1 MKIRKKKILIL
12 ENFTHYRNCAETY
25 KLLKDYFEV
34 RVLIPKNS
42 HQHLKFF
49 KIKKLKT
56 YYFSNYFIYIYL
68 SFVSWNYDFIIISNP
83 PEYPDKIR
91 KFRNIISFL
100 TYYITFLIF
109 CLFYKNKIILQ
120 IRNIKSFF
128 PEINNNSLL
137 SKLRYIYIVL
147 LKRFTF
153 ETLAISKEFE
163 KLIKSNKLKNK
174 LYTHVYI
181 NHHYKN
187 KKKNKI
193 DQKIGILGTVD
204 DRRKNY
210 RVLFNSLLKLRNKK
224 IEIIFLGKIVNFDK
238 SKYKNL
244 NITTF
249 NKFVPY
255 SKFFKI
261 GTTCKF
267 LISNLIDKNIYG
279 KFKSSGTFGDAIFL
293 AKPLIVPGFSD
304 PLKEFKDFTF
314 YYKDAQTLRK
324 KISSL
329 LNKRK
334 IKFRFNSFNKEKN
347 LRRLIKKLDL

>member
-25 KLLKDYFEV
+25 KLLNDQFDV
-34 RVLIPKNS
+34 RVLIPKKS
-42 HQHLKFF
+42 YQYLKFF
-49 KIKKLKT
+49 KIKKLQT

-68 SFVSWNYDFIIISNP
+68 LFVSWNYDFIVISNP
-83 PEYPDKIR
+83 PEYPDKIK

-100 TYYITFLIF
+100 INYITFLIF
-109 CLFYKNKIILQ
+109 CLFYKHKIILQ

-128 PEINNNSLL
+128 PEINKNSLL
-137 SKLRYIYIVL
+137 SKLRYFYIIL

-153 ETLAISKEFE
+153 ETLAISREFE

-187 KKKNKI
+187 KKSNKI
-193 DQKIGILGTVD
+193 QKKIGILGTVD

-210 RVLFNSLLKLRNKK
+210 KVLFNSLLKLKNKK

-238 SKYKNL
+238 SKYKDL
-244 NITTF
+244 NIKTF
-249 NKFVPY
+249 NKFVPFHQ
-255 SKFFKI
+255 FFKV
-261 GTTCKF
+261 GKTCKF
-267 LISNLIDKNIYG
+267 LISNLIDKNVYG

-293 AKPLIVPGFSD
+293 NKPLIVPEFSD

-314 YYKDAQTLRK
+314 YYKNSQTLK
-324 KISSL
+324 KIISSFL
-329 LNKRK
+329 KMRK
-334 IKFRFNSFNKEKN
+334 IKFRFDNFNKKKN
-347 LRRLIKKLDL
+347 LKRLIKNLDL